1 MPLST
6 TNLYILEYEQ
16 QRKTLKS
23 RSDDLMQQAQHTHTL
38 DEIYVC
44 MSVLKGDK
52 NQWKFKLDD
61 EYNVMCNV
69 FETYKTHRVVQHH
82 HHHRHL
88 HRHRTATTLFQI

>member
-52 NQWKFKLDD
+52 NQ
-61 EYNVMCNV
+61 
-69 FETYKTHRVVQHH
+69 
-82 HHHRHL
+82 
-88 HRHRTATTLFQI
+88 